1 MYYIL
6 IKKITIGTDFL
17 FHGCREKV
25 NAENGWHYISCT
37 DCHKKAKT
45 IGSTFWCQGCKKG
58 FSSPTIRLV
67 LVYEKD

>member
-1 MYYIL
+1 MAVV
-6 IKKITIGTDFL
+6 K
-17 FHGCREKV
+17 KV